1 LQSHQFLGIFHAQEG
16 LGVGR
21 SLRQGCFGSGQVE
34 FNQFFNA
41 FESFAGQ
48 AKQSF
53 EVGFLC

>member
-1 LQSHQFLGIFHAQEG
+1 V
-16 LGVGR
+16 GVVR
-21 SLRQGCFGSGQVE
+21 SFGHGSFGSRHVE

-53 EVGFLC
+53 EVGFVGSDDLFYG